1 MPFCRPKC
9 CACLAHASAADRSTV
24 RSHTK
29 DTHKH
34 RVENWSYR
42 AAPVRAAGAD
52 QTKTAWLAAGS
63 QAPYCFR
70 FSAGCC
76 FIAAA
81 SAAAPDLH
89 RLLAAAHPQM
99 HPADRNHQLARL
111 ISQLCPSAGSACAL
125 LQPAVSHSCALSH
138 YTARRIHSC
147 KADPDNAWTVG
158 PADELGVSWRAERA
172 LFELLLNASAGAHKD
187 SGGG

>member
-1 MPFCRPKC
+1 MAGCRK
-9 CACLAHASAADRSTV
+9 SGT
-24 RSHTK
+24 
-29 DTHKH
+29 
-34 RVENWSYR
+34 
-42 AAPVRAAGAD
+42 
-52 QTKTAWLAAGS
+52 
-63 QAPYCFR
+63 YCFR

-76 FIAAA
+76 LAAA

-99 HPADRNHQLARL
+99 RPADRNHQLASL

-172 LFELLLNASAGAHKD
+172 LFELLQHARRASRRSERDAPQRRVTGCKALAD
-187 SGGG
+187 ARGCEMVWPFQQTTGLATCCVDFSRWCLAD